1 VDSFF
6 KVWKIAQE
14 KFGLERKVHV
24 DMDEAYIRIY
34 ENGNV
39 VVRADGDSED
49 LEHLYIQAASRLAN
63 WMQLRENT

>member
-1 VDSFF
+1 MDSFF

-39 VVRADGDSED
+39 VVRADGED

-63 WMQLRENT
+63 WMQQRENT